1 MARPRNPETDEIIRL
16 LGAKMS
22 VQAVSERLN
31 VTSDLVKDVYRRH
44 YDEVVTLQRAAERR
58 EKAEELAHMMAQK
71 TGQKARRT
79 PVPVKEAAAKMAAPE
94 PVKETA
100 AKMAAR
106 GPVKEAAAKKAAPE
120 PVKEAATKKAAPE
133 PVKEAAAVDTPAE
146 KQAMATSEP
155 LQEADGSTKAQA
167 ETAAKGVECSAG
179 STNAHELN
187 PAPEEAD
194 RPAGGRLRVCGYLG
208 DCGRV
213 YTINGRTIEIANL
226 APRFAKEDL
235 RVLAHEIL
243 ELVRILDRR
252 EGVSA

>member
-71 TGQKARRT
+71 SGQKAKKADEPT
-79 PVPVKEAAAKMAAPE
+79 MKPDAAAPE
-94 PVKETA
+94 P
-100 AKMAAR
+100 M
-106 GPVKEAAAKKAAPE
+106 
-120 PVKEAATKKAAPE
+120 KEAATKKAVLKSTKEPDAELVKEAVAKKPAPE
-133 PVKEAAAVDTPAE
+133 PEEAAGIA
-146 KQAMATSEP
+146 
-155 LQEADGSTKAQA
+155 KARD
-167 ETAAKGVECSAG
+167 EGVSKGVECPAG
-179 STNAHELN
+179 TTNAHEID
-187 PAPEEAD
+187 PAPDEAD

-213 YTINGRTIEIANL
+213 YTINGRTIEISNL

>member
-22 VQAVSERLN
+22 VQAVAERLN
-31 VTSDLVKDVYRRH
+31 ITTDLIKDVYRRH
-44 YDEVVTLQRAAERR
+44 YDEIVTLQRAAERR
-58 EKAEELAHMMAQK
+58 EKAEELAHLMAQK
-71 TGQKARRT
+71 SGQKAKKADEPT
-79 PVPVKEAAAKMAAPE
+79 MKPVAAAPE
-94 PVKETA
+94 PMKET
-100 AKMAAR
+100 
-106 GPVKEAAAKKAAPE
+106 
-120 PVKEAATKKAAPE
+120 ATKKAVLKSTKE
-133 PVKEAAAVDTPAE
+133 PDAELVKEAVAKKPTPEPEEAA
-146 KQAMATSEP
+146 
-155 LQEADGSTKAQA
+155 GITKARA
-167 ETAAKGVECSAG
+167 EGVSKGVECSAG
-179 STNAHELN
+179 TTNAHED
-187 PAPEEAD
+187 PAPDEAD

-243 ELVRILDRR
+243 ELVRILDKR